1 MAAIISIQGGPGGA
15 SNDNLVLGASCSL
28 FSVNT
33 ATTYTWSLLSQPAG
47 PNDLIVGSGQTVS
60 FTPTKEGSYLVK
72 LIVDIGLP
80 SESSSQLIAAV
91 RELETGDRIPAIGET
106 TENSANDGWA
116 NPVDAILERVTRFVD
131 AGVLPGVA
139 GAAGLA
145 VGDVVYAS
153 DVATLAAG
161 LPGERVVASWTKAEA
176 DSIAAMQGV
185 YGVVAGSVEGGN
197 IASGDVITVRT
208 LGLYQGVPYG
218 SAPSVGDPVYI
229 SDAAGLALTRGTIER
244 QIGTVCAVDTGAGT
258 YDVMVGPAPAELVP
272 VDLFAKTYFVSTNG
286 SDVVGDG
293 TIANPYATPQKAHDV
308 ALADYPTEWVAVE
321 IGPGSYVGDLAI
333 TKWNIVFHGAGSRP
347 ETTATKL
354 LGYVVVSPD
363 AATQKFNDVVGLD
376 RLYVEPPAD
385 GFSALLVG
393 SAGAFS
399 CIVTDCY
406 LTTADAS
413 AVATVTINPSNA
425 IRPRVTFNDCIVT
438 AQVAG
443 PALMLAS
450 KGDVRVSSTQMLY
463 GSTVSSGAAGKGIML
478 SSDATLFADR
488 LLLDIQTIGPGIEVT
503 GGYAGAKLTLSN
515 SAVTLTYASSSHG
528 ISVTNTTPAQ
538 VAAFVLNTV
547 FGVANGASNAI
558 YGSGSLGTNIVTSGQ
573 LSYIYGT
580 TSSIGANVTL
590 LQMTGDVAAGDLSGN
605 YPAPTVVKIQGR
617 AVASTAPA
625 SGEVLGWNGTAWAPT
640 SNSAPPSGA
649 AGGVLGYTGSTYP
662 NPTGLAANGSSKIP
676 IKSPG
681 VGTTVTIAVD
691 LESTGAGAGLTLAA
705 GDAVGSF
712 TAGALT
718 LEGGAGTVSTGTGG
732 QATVAGGAGTA
743 NGGLA
748 QVVGGSSTNAIGGSA
763 YVLGGDG
770 VNGGGILIEAGQG
783 TALGGNV
790 VIQAGQSLGGDG
802 GDIGIE
808 GGVGTTVNGEVGIG
822 VLAANA
828 VLIGRS
834 GKDVRTYGRNV
845 GVPTTYAPLA
855 ATTIPVNGPT
865 IFLNPAADR
874 NMTAS
879 PTLQTS
885 GITAGTIVTLVNEDT
900 TFYVDLTQDAGG
912 TSYLKLATSN
922 IFLFKYD
929 AITLIFDGTYWVEVG
944 RNVQPG
950 KSYTPVAGTTIPVLC
965 PVILLTNAGAID
977 LGTAN
982 ATIQTTGI
990 NAGTRVT
997 FVQKGAGT
1005 TTFRRGGS
1013 TLLRLTNASHA
1024 VAQYGTLEL
1033 VYDGA
1038 NWCEL
1043 ALSNNA

>member
-28 FSVNT
+28 HSVDT

-47 PNDLIVGSGQTVS
+47 PNDSIVGSGQTVS

-185 YGVVAGSVEGGN
+185 YGVVAGSVEGGT

-229 SDAAGLALTRGTIER
+229 SDTAGLALTRGTIER

-258 YDVMVGPAPAELVP
+258 YDVMVGPAPAEIVP
-272 VDLFAKTYFVSTNG
+272 PDLFAKTYFVATSG
-286 SDVVGDG
+286 SDVTGDG
-293 TIANPYATPQKAHDV
+293 SIANPYATPQKAHDV
-308 ALADYPTEWVAVE
+308 ALADYPTAWVAVE
-321 IGPGSYVGDLAI
+321 IGPGSYVGDI
-333 TKWNIVFHGAGSRP
+333 IVTKWNIVFHGAGSRP
-347 ETTATKL
+347 ETQATKI
-354 LGYVVVSPD
+354 LGYVSVTPD
-363 AATQKFNDVVGLD
+363 GAAQKFNDVIGLD
-376 RLYVEPPAD
+376 RLYVENTTSPGDPSLAI
-385 GFSALLVG
+385 GG
-393 SAGAFS
+393 TGAFS
-399 CIVTDCY
+399 LVVTDCY
-406 LTTADAS
+406 LTTGDATATC
-413 AVATVTINPSNA
+413 AVEINATNA
-425 IRPRVTFNDCIVT
+425 LRPRVTINDCIVT
-438 AQVAG
+438 VQTAG
-443 PALMLAS
+443 PDIVRVV
-450 KGDVRVSSTQMLY
+450 KGDARIANAQMLF
-463 GSTVSSGAAGKGIML
+463 GSTVSIGAAGKGITVAN
-478 SSDATLFADR
+478 DATLFADR

-538 VAAFVLNTV
+538 VAAFVFNTV

-558 YGSGSLGTNIVTSGQ
+558 FGSGSLGTNIVTSGQ

-580 TSSIGANVTL
+580 SSTIGANVTL

-605 YPAPTVVKIQGR
+605 YPAPTVAKLQGR
-617 AVASTAPA
+617 VVAATAPA
-625 SGEVLGWNGTAWAPT
+625 SGEVLGWNGSAWAPT

-681 VGTTVTIAVD
+681 VGTTVTMVVD
-691 LESTGAGAGLTLAA
+691 LESTGTGAGLTLAA
-705 GDAVGSF
+705 GDTVGSF

-718 LEGGAGTVSTGTGG
+718 LSGGAGTVSTGTGG
-732 QATVAGGAGTA
+732 QATLSGGAGTG
-743 NGGLA
+743 NGGNAL
-748 QVVGGSSTNAIGGSA
+748 VLGGSST
-763 YVLGGDG
+763 
-770 VNGGGILIEAGQG
+770 
-783 TALGGNV
+783 TA
-790 VIQAGQSLGGDG
+790 DG
-802 GDIGIE
+802 GDALVD
-808 GGVGTTVNGEVGIG
+808 GGLGSTANGTAGIG
-822 VLAANA
+822 VLNAQA
-828 VLIGRS
+828 VLVGRT

-865 IFLNPAADR
+865 IFLNPAANRD
-874 NMTAS
+874 MTAS

-885 GITAGTIVTLVNEDT
+885 GITAGTIVTLVNEDS

-912 TSYLKLATSN
+912 TSFLKLSTGN
-922 IFLFKYD
+922 IYLFKYD
-929 AITLIFDGTYWVEVG
+929 SITFIFDGTYWVEVG

-950 KSYTPVAGTTIPVLC
+950 KSYTPVAGTTIPYLC
-965 PVILLTNAGAID
+965 PTILLDNALSVT

-982 ATIQTTGI
+982 AAIQTSGI
-990 NAGTRVT
+990 NAGSRIS
-997 FVQKGAGT
+997 FVQRGAGT
-1005 TTFRRGGS
+1005 TTFQRGGS
-1013 TLLRLTNASHA
+1013 SALKQTNANIA
-1024 VAQYGTLEL
+1024 LDTFDTMEFVFDGTF
-1033 VYDGA
+1033 
-1038 NWCEL
+1038 WCEV
-1043 ALSNNA
+1043 SHSHNA